1 MKIKNQLIKYADAG
15 YPIIYI
21 NSFEEFKTDGII
33 KEVMGGR
40 EGLEWNGAKGFVE
53 FGTKSTLIEGKKLVE
68 TLRLLDTDNELD
80 RKFLVL
86 KDVSGYLE
94 ENEVIAVIFHAKY
107 KNGKKRIK
115 AVKCGQWAENGDI

>member
-1 MKIKNQLIKYADAG
+1 MKLKNQLIKYVDAG

-21 NSFEEFKTDGII
+21 NSFEEVKTDGII

-40 EGLEWNGAKGFVE
+40 EGLEWNGARGFVD
-53 FGTKSTLIEGKKLVE
+53 FRTKQPLIEGKSLIE

-86 KDVSGYLE
+86 
-94 ENEVIAVIFHAKY
+94 
-107 KNGKKRIK
+107 
-115 AVKCGQWAENGDI
+115 